1 MQSPRS
7 PLDWE
12 HESEHGSEHTD
23 LDALNE
29 VHERVVALE
38 ARLQHVEKF
47 LTKHMKRGL
56 IGGLLHSLDIVLR
69 LCVEALLQVPSA

>member
-12 HESEHGSEHTD
+12 HESKHESD
-23 LDALNE
+23 LDALDE

-47 LTKHMKRGL
+47 LTKHMQRGL

-69 LCVEALLQVPSA
+69 IGVEAWLQGPPAR